1 MGLSK
6 TYDSQVPERYHK
18 LATNPDI
25 KKIPGY
31 FSDGSVFLRYLEPD
45 TKIAEERVP
54 LPLRLA
60 CIHLTTGELVLLN
73 GFVLTASE
81 KRYG

>member
-1 MGLSK
+1 MGQSK

-25 KKIPGY
+25 KKQGY
-31 FSDGSVFLRYLEPD
+31 FSDGSVFLRYLDPD
-45 TKIAEERVP
+45 TKIAEERVLVP
-54 LPLRLA
+54 SHLA
-60 CIHLTTGELVLLN
+60 RIHLTTGELVLLN
-73 GFVLTASE
+73 GFVLTARE